1 MKMGLCIIE
10 LYFPYC
16 RSLKEKRARVN
27 KIKERIRA
35 KFNVAIAEI
44 GHHELWQRSKIG
56 LVAIANGKDI
66 VEKTFQSISKFIE
79 VELGEDLISVE
90 IEVM

>member
-10 LYFPYC
+10 LYFPYSH
-16 RSLKEKRARVN
+16 SLKEKRAIVN
-27 KIKERIRA
+27 KIKERIKT

-44 GHHELWQRSKIG
+44 GHQELWQRTKIG
-56 LVAIANGKDI
+56 LVTIANGKDI
-66 VEKTFQSISKFIE
+66 VEKTFHSISRFIE
-79 VELGEDLISVE
+79 VELGENLISME

>member
-1 MKMGLCIIE
+1 MKIGLCVIE
-10 LYFPYC
+10 VYFHDSH
-16 RSLKEKRARVN
+16 SLKEKRAKVN
-27 KIKERIRA
+27 KIKDRIKS

-44 GHHELWQRSKIG
+44 DYQDLWQRTKIG
-56 LVAIANGKDI
+56 LVTIANGKDI

-79 VELGEDLISVE
+79 FDLGENLISME

>member
-1 MKMGLCIIE
+1 MKIGLCIIE
-10 LYFPYC
+10 LYFPYS

-27 KIKERIRA
+27 KIKERIKA

-44 GHHELWQRSKIG
+44 GYQDLWQRAKIG
-56 LVAIANGKDI
+56 LVTIANGKDI
-66 VEKTFQSISKFIE
+66 VEKTFESISKFVE
-79 VELGEDLISVE
+79 VELGENLLSME

>member
-10 LYFPYC
+10 LYFPYS

-27 KIKERIRA
+27 KIKERIKR

-44 GHHELWQRSKIG
+44 GHQDLWQRSKIG
-56 LVAIANGKDI
+56 LVTIANGKDI
-66 VEKTFQSISKFIE
+66 VEKTFQSVSKFIE
-79 VELGEDLISVE
+79 AELSENLISME